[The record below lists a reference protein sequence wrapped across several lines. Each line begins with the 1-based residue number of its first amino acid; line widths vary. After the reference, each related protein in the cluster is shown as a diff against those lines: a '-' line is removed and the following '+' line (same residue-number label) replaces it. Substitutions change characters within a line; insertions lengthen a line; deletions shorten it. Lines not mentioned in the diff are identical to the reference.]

1 MLKKD
6 VQLLLYVQ
14 LDKKKKEIDRLTK
27 RWYPGLD

>member
-1 MLKKD
+1 MN
-6 VQLLLYVQ
+6 VEERCSR